1 MNHFEAA
8 DMIATEIPEV
18 RKEIAAV
25 MTRKNPFQLIT
36 IFTRHTRK
44 MIDQHNM
51 SMIDKCM
58 KLMDRLY
65 YKGDQLVRTAIEN
78 IFVYRLGSMV
88 ATCDTAERR
97 NIMASIPGN
106 LYSVYV
112 RQFYRSGI

>member
-1 MNHFEAA
+1 
-8 DMIATEIPEV
+8 MIATEIPEV

-58 KLMDRLY
+58 KLMDCLY

>member
-8 DMIATEIPEV
+8 DLIAAEIPEV

-25 MTRKNPFQLIT
+25 ITRKNPFQLIT
-36 IFTRHTRK
+36 IFTRHTRHL
-44 MIDQHNM
+44 IDEHNLFM
-51 SMIDKCM
+51 VSKCM

-88 ATCDTAERR
+88 ATCDVHERQH
-97 NIMASIPGN
+97 IMACVPGS
-106 LYSVYV
+106 LYSIYV